1 MARTPKPQR
10 DPSDGDPRPR
20 KPRRS
25 PRARQKTDLTIFLHY
40 PLGSMNDGDFQALCH
55 QIRALLAPRTDLEE
69 RGIDII
75 LWTFER
81 VRRACTALDQGV
93 PGADQYLKAM
103 LTSFRERQKTFDL
116 LRKIIDSDPEN
127 TSLASIL
134 VPEAPPRPA
143 NSISPAPQP
152 PPTPEPAP
160 EPEPE
165 PALPPQAATD
175 ADDDDEIDEIE
186 AAARDWRSRIAMVP
200 SFDPRWPALDQFN
213 LRVDDILTMRDH
225 GVPEDEILERH
236 PGLTYT
242 DLACCYSCEADGYR
256 GPLEPPYPDD
266 ITLVE
271 DDPEAD

>member
-1 MARTPKPQR
+1 MIGTIIMARTPKPQR
-10 DPSDGDPRPR
+10 DSSDGDPRPR
-20 KPRRS
+20 KA
-25 PRARQKTDLTIFLHY
+25 RATARPKTDLSIFLQY
-40 PLGSMNDGDFQALCH
+40 PLASMNDDAFRAVCD
-55 QIRALLAPRTDLEE
+55 QIRTLLAPRTDLEH

-81 VRRACTALDQGV
+81 VRKAYAALDQGV
-93 PGADQYLKAM
+93 PGANQYLKTM

-116 LRKIIDSDPEN
+116 LRSIIDSDPDDPA
-127 TSLASIL
+127 LRSIPL
-134 VPEAPPRPA
+134 PEAPLMPPASAPPAPRPQA
-143 NSISPAPQP
+143 AA
-152 PPTPEPAP
+152 PEPADNP
-160 EPEPE
+160 E
-165 PALPPQAATD
+165 AD
-175 ADDDDEIDEIE
+175 AEERDELDEIDEIE
-186 AAARDWRSRIAMVP
+186 AAARDWRSRVAMVP
-200 SFDPRWPALDQFN
+200 SFDARWPVLDQFN

>member
-1 MARTPKPQR
+1 
-10 DPSDGDPRPR
+10 
-20 KPRRS
+20 
-25 PRARQKTDLTIFLHY
+25 
-40 PLGSMNDGDFQALCH
+40 MNDDDFQAVCH
-55 QIRALLAPRTDLEE
+55 QIRALLAPRTDMEE

-81 VRRACTALDQGV
+81 VRKAYAALDQGV
-93 PGADQYLKAM
+93 PGAHQYLKAM

-116 LRKIIDSDPEN
+116 IRKIIDSDPGN
-127 TSLASIL
+127 CSLASVL
-134 VPEAPPRPA
+134 LPEAPPKPA
-143 NSISPAPQP
+143 ASVPSAPPQP
-152 PPTPEPAP
+152 SKP

-165 PALPPQAATD
+165 PTLAPED
-175 ADDDDEIDEIE
+175 AIDAGNNDEDEIDEIE

-213 LRVDDILTMRDH
+213 LRVDDLLTMRDH

-271 DDPEAD
+271 DDPESD

>member
-10 DPSDGDPRPR
+10 DSSDGDPRPR
-20 KPRRS
+20 KSRTSTRP
-25 PRARQKTDLTIFLHY
+25 KTDLSIFLQY
-40 PLGSMNDGDFQALCH
+40 PLGSMNDDAFRAVCD
-55 QIRALLAPRTDLEE
+55 QIRTLLAPRTDLEH

-81 VRRACTALDQGV
+81 VRKAYAALDQGV
-93 PGADQYLKAM
+93 PGANQYLKTM

-127 TSLASIL
+127 PTLASIL
-134 VPEAPPRPA
+134 LPEAPPNPPVPVA
-143 NSISPAPQP
+143 SAPPQS
-152 PPTPEPAP
+152 TKP
-160 EPEPE
+160 EPEPV
-165 PALPPQAATD
+165 LPSEDPI
-175 ADDDDEIDEIE
+175 DDGKDDEVDEIE
-186 AAARDWRSRIAMVP
+186 AAARDWRSRVAMVP
-200 SFDPRWPALDQFN
+200 SFDARWPVLDQFN
-213 LRVDDILTMRDH
+213 LRVDDILSMRDH
-225 GVPEDEILERH
+225 GVPEDEILDRH